1 MSILSRTP
9 ISPDARRSFDEL
21 MSFVLERDY

>member
-1 MSILSRTP
+1 MEELSRTP
-9 ISPDARRSFDEL
+9 ISPEARRSFDEL